1 MFTVCWCSDS
11 EFSYINTDCIA
22 TCQQPSI
29 ISMHNIVHAIIACVM
44 TAVYRKANVSLLI
57 SHA

>member
-22 TCQQPSI
+22 TCQQSSM
-29 ISMHNIVHAIIACVM
+29 ISMHIVHAIIACVM
-44 TAVYRKANVSLLI
+44 TAVYRKANVSLLN